1 MLQGLKRLL
10 RYRLIVPIL
19 RGKNSPEHSARGV
32 LVGIACAMTPL
43 VGVQMMMVAGVWV
56 VQKVIAPD
64 WRFSVVIAM
73 AWTWLTNVFTVPLI
87 YYVFLVTG
95 RIMLG
100 RWEQSLGFSAFS
112 TKLKEIL
119 SIDGGGLMAAW
130 DIMMAM
136 VELWGV
142 PMFLGCVPWAII
154 CSWIGYR
161 WSLHFVIR
169 RRQAMRER
177 LLHRRKVTVEA
188 KREAAQFGR
197 TQ

>member
-1 MLQGLKRLL
+1 MLRDLKRLL
-10 RYRLIVPIL
+10 RYRLIIPIL
-19 RGKNSPEHSARGV
+19 RGNKPPEHSARGV

-56 VQKVIAPD
+56 VQKMVAPN
-64 WRFSVVIAM
+64 WRFSVVVAM
-73 AWTWLTNVFTVPLI
+73 AWTWITNVVTVPPI
-87 YYVFLVTG
+87 YYLFLVTG

-100 RWEQSLGFSAFS
+100 RWEQSLGFRAFS
-112 TKLKEIL
+112 AKLKEIL

-130 DIMMAM
+130 DIMVAM

-142 PMFLGCVPWAII
+142 PMFIGCVPWAIL

-161 WSLHFVIR
+161 WSSRFVIR

-177 LLHRRKVTVEA
+177 FLSRRRRTAQV
-188 KREAAQFGR
+188 KRSAEQLRR